1 MLRSLGIIVEII
13 LLYIYILYAVWCHGR
28 VTNRYEHVINSS
40 LMLCVCPHDILC
52 IYIYIYYY
60 N

>member
-13 LLYIYILYAVWCHGR
+13 LLYSIQYTYILYAVWCHGR

-52 IYIYIYYY
+52 I
-60 N
+60 